1 MSRGPKNPIFDLFIT
16 MAAIH
21 KLNEGLYEDYVEL
34 IALHCNLEDYALAY
48 SLNRYL
54 KSSFKRRRDDLELT
68 PRDTV
73 PIYEW
78 KNDANDSY
86 WTLFAN
92 TVVGQETGL
101 QDGIFKD
108 AISITKHYVITEY
121 RDVDYFIKIERD
133 GLDNYRL
140 TEQKRTLKS
149 LLSVPRIITAYSVDT
164 KELKS
169 QNHLIF

>member
-1 MSRGPKNPIFDLFIT
+1 

-21 KLNEGLYEDYVEL
+21 KLNEGLYEDYFDL
-34 IALHCNLEDYALAY
+34 IALHCNLDDYALGY

-54 KSSFKRRRDDLELT
+54 KSSFKRRRDDFEIT
-68 PRDTV
+68 PYVTV

-78 KNDANDSY
+78 RDDVKDSY
-86 WTLFAN
+86 WTFFAN
-92 TVVGQETGL
+92 RVLGEETGPI
-101 QDGIFKD
+101 DGIFKD
-108 AISITKHYVITEY
+108 ALSFTKHYVIGEF

-133 GLDNYRL
+133 GPDHYRL
-140 TEQKRTLKS
+140 AEQKKTLAS
-149 LLSVPRIITAYSVDT
+149 LLSVPRIITAYSIDT

>member
-1 MSRGPKNPIFDLFIT
+1 

-21 KLNEGLYEDYVEL
+21 KLNEGLYEDYFDL
-34 IALHCNLEDYALAY
+34 IAIHCNLEDYALAY

-54 KSSFKRRRDDLELT
+54 KSSFKRRRDDFEIT
-68 PRDTV
+68 PRVTV

-78 KNDANDSY
+78 KDDVNDSY
-86 WTLFAN
+86 WTFFAN
-92 TVVGQETGL
+92 TVLGEETGPT
-101 QDGIFKD
+101 DGIFKD
-108 AISITKHYVITEY
+108 AVSFTKHYVIAEF

-133 GLDNYRL
+133 GPDNYL
-140 TEQKRTLKS
+140 LAEQKKTVGS
-149 LLSVPRIITAYSVDT
+149 LLSVPQVITAYSIDT